1 MSSLYAWRSFGSL
14 VGHPEKS
21 AIVEPDLSSGA
32 TMSLSDLAS
41 IGSFISGVAVLVSL
55 IYLALQVRQA
65 EKNQRAIVQQER
77 VSRSSDQLFRL
88 ADPVLARAW
97 LKGLKSVDDL
107 TDEEAFQFTVITTA
121 MLRSVED
128 AYFQHKLGLLDPGS
142 LNNQVS
148 PLRGVLTTAS
158 GAALWKSLRRNYDE
172 SFAKYVDSLV
182 PPRLGTGLLGIIANW
197 RTEFT
202 NMTRAE

>member
-1 MSSLYAWRSFGSL
+1 
-14 VGHPEKS
+14 
-21 AIVEPDLSSGA
+21 
-32 TMSLSDLAS
+32 MSLSDLAS

-77 VSRSSDQLFRL
+77 ASRSSDQLFRL
-88 ADPVLARAW
+88 ADPVLSRVW

-107 TDEEAFQFTVITTA
+107 TDEEAFQFTLVTTA

-128 AYFQHKLGLLDPGS
+128 AYFQHKLGLLDLGS

-158 GAALWKSLRRNYDE
+158 GVALWKSLRRNYDE
-172 SFAKYVDSLV
+172 RFAALIDALV
-182 PPRLGTGLLGIIANW
+182 PPQLGIGQLGIIASW

-202 NMTRAE
+202 NMKSAN

>member
-1 MSSLYAWRSFGSL
+1 
-14 VGHPEKS
+14 
-21 AIVEPDLSSGA
+21 
-32 TMSLSDLAS
+32 MSLSDLAS

-88 ADPVLARAW
+88 ADPVLSRVW

-107 TDEEAFQFTVITTA
+107 TDEEAFQFTLVTTA

-128 AYFQHKLGLLDPGS
+128 AYFQHKLGLLDLGS

-158 GAALWKSLRRNYDE
+158 GVALWKSLRRNYDE
-172 SFAKYVDSLV
+172 RFAALIDALV
-182 PPRLGTGLLGIIANW
+182 PPQLGIGQLGIIASW

-202 NMTRAE
+202 NMKGAN